1 MDKQTKV
8 HLLIVG
14 IVVVGM
20 IVTWFITKDLEDVKI
35 VFGIGI
41 FPMLIGPVFAGGES
55 RVHDFKKQKGDIE
68 QQKIRKKRP
77 LPIYRRFE
85 LLCAITLEIFLLF
98 SGFNIYIFLFLLIF
112 FIIVFWPSKALYLCK
127 SNENV
132 IEYSNNIENFRQ
144 INELHNYLSNDRY
157 INNGNGHNSY
167 RWRESFIKTKC
178 EKIKLDNSIEFWGC
192 LIDEISAYFDD
203 PIKKSYN
210 LRKYIFAFGYY
221 DIDYKVNILLTN
233 IFAVYARIIDGG
245 MPRANPYNTY
255 FSDYS
260 NVPLAYICSET
271 DKIICSKIDK
281 ICSDFFAKT
290 RSKYVLIIENG
301 QIGLGLKAAK
311 FGKFNR
317 IINKK
322 RTKKL
327 TEEAMQEISE
337 FLLQIK
343 SVIEKY

>member
-20 IVTWFITKDLEDVKI
+20 IVAWFITKDLEYVRN
-35 VFGIGI
+35 VFVIGF

-55 RVHDFKKQKGDIE
+55 RVRDFKKQKGDIE
-68 QQKIRKKRP
+68 QQKVRKKRP

-85 LLCAITLEIFLLF
+85 LLCAIALEIILLF
-98 SGFNIYIFLFLLIF
+98 SGFNIYIFWFLLIF
-112 FIIVFWPSKALYLCK
+112 FIIVFWPSKALYLYK
-127 SNENV
+127 SNANV
-132 IEYSNNIENFRQ
+132 IEYSNAIENFEP
-144 INELHNYLSNDRY
+144 INKLYDYLSNDRY
-157 INNGNGHNSY
+157 INNRNGSNSY
-167 RWRESFIKTKC
+167 RWTQSFIKTKS
-178 EKIKLDNSIEFWGC
+178 EKIKLDNGIEFWGC
-192 LIDEISAYFDD
+192 LAEEVYANFGDYR
-203 PIKKSYN
+203 KSYN
-210 LRKYIFAFGYY
+210 FRKYIFAFGYY

-233 IFAVYARIIDGG
+233 ISAVYARIIDGG
-245 MPRANPYNTY
+245 IPRANSYNTY

-260 NVPLAYICSET
+260 NVPPAYIRSET

-301 QIGLGLKAAK
+301 RIGLGLKTAK

-343 SVIEKY
+343 NVIGNE